1 MVKKKKSMY
10 ELWGKA
16 KRKYRDG
23 INATQNPKKSFDRID
38 MPLPRFI
45 FDMSSIAPSNP
56 KRPAEREIKIDL
68 DEKLSSHKINGKS
81 KKKAIPPILG
91 TIFFSACVP
100 MVKNSLARG
109 EIKNFFSLII
119 ICQIITASPQTNPIF
134 KPNFVSSANEL
145 KNKDILSYSGAI
157 CNCFRDNNELR
168 FSCFIFSHECH
179 AV

>member
-1 MVKKKKSMY
+1 MSQSIKKYCKSMVKKKKSMY

-38 MPLPRFI
+38 M
-45 FDMSSIAPSNP
+45 SSIAPSNP

-68 DEKLSSHKINGKS
+68 DEKLSSQRISGKS
-81 KKKAIPPILG
+81 KKKAIPPMLG
-91 TIFFSACVP
+91 TIFFSVCVP

-119 ICQIITASPQTNPIF
+119 ICQIRIAMKESKPILNP
-134 KPNFVSSANEL
+134 N
-145 KNKDILSYSGAI
+145 NKSFESNIVFIL
-157 CNCFRDNNELR
+157 F
-168 FSCFIFSHECH
+168 
-179 AV
+179 

>member
-68 DEKLSSHKINGKS
+68 DEKLSSQRISGKS
-81 KKKAIPPILG
+81 KKKAIPPMLG
-91 TIFFSACVP
+91 TIFFSVCVP

-119 ICQIITASPQTNPIF
+119 ICQIRIAMKESKPILNP
-134 KPNFVSSANEL
+134 N
-145 KNKDILSYSGAI
+145 NKSFESNIVFIL
-157 CNCFRDNNELR
+157 F
-168 FSCFIFSHECH
+168 
-179 AV
+179 